1 MDTLTILARES
12 KSQREGNCGLEQQ
25 GKLFHAANKYSG
37 MLLFAIIDIDFS
49 QFSRPGG
56 QFPRQRR
63 RGGSRLSV
71 RFDQRSMSWNRQ
83 NVIYWTRIKQN
94 FG

>member
-1 MDTLTILARES
+1 
-12 KSQREGNCGLEQQ
+12 
-25 GKLFHAANKYSG
+25 
-37 MLLFAIIDIDFS
+37 MLLFAAIIDIDFPNFLD
-49 QFSRPGG
+49 QGAN
-56 QFPRQRR
+56 FPVKRG

-94 FG
+94 FAWFGLELVK

>member
-1 MDTLTILARES
+1 MKAKVSARAIAV
-12 KSQREGNCGLEQQ
+12 RTA
-25 GKLFHAANKYSG
+25 GKAVVPRLLANKYSG